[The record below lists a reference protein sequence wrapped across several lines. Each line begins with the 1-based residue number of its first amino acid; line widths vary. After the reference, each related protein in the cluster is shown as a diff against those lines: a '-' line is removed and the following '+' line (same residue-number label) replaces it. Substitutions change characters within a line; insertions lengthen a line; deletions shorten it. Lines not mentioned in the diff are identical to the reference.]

1 MSANSIYTKILGKIK
16 IIASMFD
23 YGLFIILI
31 FLNFILFNIFLKFA
45 KEWGFVDKSMKFA
58 NPITITSAG
67 IIFYFNLLLVFSWYF
82 FTKNGFVDNLPNN
95 FLFTLLCLTLLIF
108 ISIVDD
114 VKPIDPKIRLF
125 FQLICIYFSITSI
138 PIYTLILPT
147 KISIF
152 ICLCLWVYILNIT
165 NFTDGSD
172 GFLVINTIFV
182 FLNLILLEKILNL
195 NTFSYYFS
203 IFLLPSLI
211 IFLYLNKPNAQIYM
225 GDSGSVLIGFINGFI
240 FLELL
245 TLGKINIAVSLL
257 IYPILDCSIA
267 LLKKTL
273 SGKMPWV
280 DTSNYSFLQP
290 SIKKNQNKFF
300 VFKVNIVFNILNSLI
315 IIIQIYYG
323 WFLILLN
330 ILLTLL
336 FLKIYENKN

>member
-45 KEWGFVDKSMKFA
+45 KAWGFVDKSMKFA

-67 IIFYFNLLLVFSWYF
+67 IIFYLNLLLVFSWYF
-82 FTKNGFVDNLPNN
+82 FIRDGFVDNLPNN
-95 FLFTLLCLTLLIF
+95 FLYTLLCLTLLII

-125 FQLICIYFSITSI
+125 IQLICIYFSITSI

-172 GFLVINTIFV
+172 GFLVINTIFL
-182 FLNLILLEKILNL
+182 FLNLIFYEKFLDI

-211 IFLYLNKPNAQIYM
+211 VFLYLNKPNAKIYM
-225 GDSGSVLIGFINGFI
+225 GDSGS
-240 FLELL
+240 
-245 TLGKINIAVSLL
+245 
-257 IYPILDCSIA
+257 
-267 LLKKTL
+267 
-273 SGKMPWV
+273 KMPWV

-300 VFKVNIVFNILNSLI
+300 VFKVNIVFNILNSLF

-336 FLKIYENKN
+336 FLKIYEKKN